1 MAKRALIPE
10 VTNLTP
16 QLTAAAWKPPA
27 PIRLLNVTALHL
39 TEAEE
44 TYEQTDLFAGGET
57 SRSRRQERL
66 EQTMDAIRDKF
77 GAGAISYGGV
87 RPLRREDPP
96 EES

>member
-1 MAKRALIPE
+1 MTRRIN
-10 VTNLTP
+10 VTVTGQFVQKDTKN
-16 QLTAAAWKPPA
+16 AGVMGEG
-27 PIRLLNVTALHL
+27 NVTALHL